1 MAKTVT
7 PETSLKK
14 LVKQSMSIMGWYIFP
29 VLQGLGAHRGIS
41 DFIAVKD
48 GRVLFLEIK
57 SPKGKMSDNQLEFER
72 QIKEHGGNYFVIR
85 KIEEV
90 PGIRLKEI

>member
-14 LVKQSMSIMGWYIFP
+14 LVKQSMSIMGWFIFP
-29 VLQGLGAHRGIS
+29 ILQGLGAHRGIS
-41 DFIAVKD
+41 DFIAIKG

-57 SPKGKMSDNQLEFER
+57 APKGKQSDNQIEFER
-72 QIKEHGGNYFVIR
+72 QIKEHGGNYQIIR
-85 KIEEV
+85 NLEEV
-90 PGIRLKEI
+90 PGIRLK